1 MSDWIELFMREQSDA
16 HSGLEL
22 FVDRNRDGIVFLQFI
37 RVSRPNKGTGTQ
49 VMQALCEQ
57 ADAHGDTIRLMPSGS
72 FGSDFSRLKKWYQSF
87 GFRPY
92 EGDPLGEEM
101 IRYPNGTKDLPQE
114 SGCDV
119 PTPEDSGVRT
129 PQSGG
134 LATMG
139 SVEEVRNGIARAV
152 QKASEGI
159 AALQQAIL
167 SLEEAQQTLSN
178 ATQGNTQE
186 EILTVNGM
194 LAEAEQSIIGIQG
207 TINASISVAESYAGR
222 L

>member
-1 MSDWIELFMREQSDA
+1 
-16 HSGLEL
+16 
-22 FVDRNRDGIVFLQFI
+22 
-37 RVSRPNKGTGTQ
+37 
-49 VMQALCEQ
+49 
-57 ADAHGDTIRLMPSGS
+57 
-72 FGSDFSRLKKWYQSF
+72 
-87 GFRPY
+87 
-92 EGDPLGEEM
+92 
-101 IRYPNGTKDLPQE
+101 
-114 SGCDV
+114 
-119 PTPEDSGVRT
+119 
-129 PQSGG
+129 
-134 LATMG
+134 MG